1 MQVPEPTRVRTVMFG
16 ADRILLLPGSRQ
28 RLPGRPVI
36 GASVV
41 VKELPAVRRALQ
53 ASGLKPV
60 SATRGTI
67 LLPPEQTYGVWLE
80 FRGHR

>member
-1 MQVPEPTRVRTVMFG
+1 MFG

-41 VKELPAVRRALQ
+41 VKELSAVRRALQ

-60 SATRGTI
+60 SATSGTI
-67 LLPPEQTYGVWLE
+67 LLPPELTYGIWLE
-80 FRGHR
+80 FRGQR